1 MARKISMQQLAD
13 RLGVS
18 KYTVSQALGGK
29 PGVSDATR
37 RQVLALAVA
46 LGYTV
51 RTTPSKTSI
60 ADGIGG
66 KRGAKEVV
74 EVQEAN
80 QSKAEFKA
88 HSEDQSESEANA
100 DDASLPIIHIGLDN
114 RHESEPYF
122 WLRVKDGLE
131 AGCRMYGF
139 QPEFF
144 TFGQEESSS
153 IWTGDA
159 MASSTQLPA
168 NTAGFIIA
176 GKCPL
181 GTLLTINRFGLPVVL
196 VDHEEP
202 MIGADAVLHANTE
215 AGRMACHHLLSQ
227 GCRSLVFIGR
237 DSFAVSFK
245 ERWWGCRLAMD
256 EGKSAAR
263 SESFQ
268 LKKWTVPYGGKEA
281 PMSRGWEPALERRL
295 DGAAFLQ
302 ELPDG
307 FICANDDIALQ
318 LLQLLRQRGLH
329 TQVRVVGI
337 DNTAPSLSAV
347 VPLTTVDLAKE
358 WLGIRAVEAFARRL
372 KDPSSLSEKII
383 LRAQLIVR
391 ESG

>member
-1 MARKISMQQLAD
+1 MGRKISMQQLAD

-18 KYTVSQALGGK
+18 KYTVSQALAGK
-29 PGVSDATR
+29 PGVSEATR
-37 RQVLALAVA
+37 REVLALAAA

-51 RTTPSKTSI
+51 RTNSSKTLSYDE
-60 ADGIGG
+60 AV
-66 KRGAKEVV
+66 AEAVV
-74 EVQEAN
+74 E
-80 QSKAEFKA
+80 
-88 HSEDQSESEANA
+88 SESATE
-100 DDASLPIIHIGLDN
+100 DVHESQPPVIYIGLDI
-114 RHESEPYF
+114 RHEKEPYF
-122 WLRVKDGLE
+122 WLRVKEGVE
-131 AGCRMYGF
+131 AGCRMHGF

-144 TFGQEESSS
+144 TFGQDELT
-153 IWTGDA
+153 IWTGATAVAVADA
-159 MASSTQLPA
+159 PDRLSTRA
-168 NTAGFIIA
+168 AGFIIA

-181 GTLLTINRFGLPVVL
+181 GTLLTINRFGLPIVL

-256 EGKSAAR
+256 EGKAAAR

-268 LKKWTVPYGGKEA
+268 LKKWTVPYGGSEA

-295 DGAAFLQ
+295 DAAVSQQ
-302 ELPDG
+302 ELPEG
-307 FICANDDIALQ
+307 FICANDDIALH
-318 LLQLLRQRGLH
+318 LLLLLSQHGLQS
-329 TQVRVVGI
+329 QVRVVGI

-358 WLGIRAVEAFARRL
+358 WLGIRAVEAFARKL
-372 KDPSSLSEKII
+372 KHPSALPEKII
-383 LRAQLIVR
+383 LRAQLVVR